1 MNKAL
6 TAALLIFA
14 ASVTHAQDSTPRSFD
29 PLPSERPYR
38 DPHKARVLA
47 TILPGAGYVYTGE
60 YFRGYGTWVVTA
72 SSFIITP
79 FLFDYGACGL
89 ASTDECTSRAARWE
103 SAAMAALSAGIGL
116 ATWILSVR
124 DAPLS
129 AERANEHHRRREL
142 KASPTLDIRPQ
153 DGGQVRAG
161 LRVGW

>member
-1 MNKAL
+1 
-6 TAALLIFA
+6 LIFA
-14 ASVTHAQDSTPRSFD
+14 SNAASAQEPTPGRFD

-72 SSFIITP
+72 TSFIVTP
-79 FLFDYGACGL
+79 FLFDYGACGFT
-89 ASTDECTSRAARWE
+89 SIDECTHGAARWE
-103 SAAMAALSAGIGL
+103 SAAMAALSAGIGIT
-116 ATWILSVR
+116 TWIRSVR

-142 KASPTLDIRPQ
+142 KTYPTLEVSPKA
-153 DGGQVRAG
+153 GGQLRAG
-161 LRVGW
+161 LTVGW